1 MSYTALLVVSSV
13 WLLLLTLGLLI
24 VRRELSILQDR
35 VAVSGA
41 APADGL
47 AVGALAPPFPGLR
60 PDDVVLF
67 FFGDC
72 EPCHEVATQV
82 AGSAEPGAF
91 ACVVSDGTM
100 AGSSA
105 GFARILPDD
114 ARVLTGDEAGAVRE
128 RYKVHSGPF
137 GVAVSNGLV
146 VAKGVLRSADDLEH
160 LHRAAYGAA
169 SVGT

>member
-1 MSYTALLVVSSV
+1 MGYTALLVVSFV
-13 WLLLLTLGLLI
+13 WLLILALGLLV

-47 AVGALAPPFPGLR
+47 AVGALAPQFPGLR
-60 PDDVVLF
+60 SDDVVLF

-72 EPCHEVATQV
+72 EPCHEVATEV
-82 AGSAEPGAF
+82 ARSADPGGF

-100 AGSSA
+100 AGSST
-105 GFARILPDD
+105 GFARILPED

-137 GVAVSNGLV
+137 GVAVSDGLV
-146 VAKGVLRSADDLEH
+146 VAKGVLRYADDLER
-160 LHRAAYGAA
+160 LHHAAYGAA
-169 SVGT
+169 SVGR

>member
-1 MSYTALLVVSSV
+1 MSYTALFVVASV
-13 WLLLLTLGLLI
+13 WLLLLALGLLV

-47 AVGALAPPFPGLR
+47 AVGALAPQFPGMR

-72 EPCHEVATQV
+72 EPCHEVATEV
-82 AGSAEPGAF
+82 ARSADPGGF

-105 GFARILPDD
+105 GFRQILPEN
-114 ARVLTGDEAGAVRE
+114 ARVLTGDEAAAVRD

-146 VAKGVLRSADDLEH
+146 VAKGILRYAADLEH
-160 LHRAAYGAA
+160 LHNAAYRAT
-169 SVGT
+169 SVGR